1 MNFFKRRRNP
11 IAREPEF
18 TIDISNDPH
27 ALVVAILTL
36 AASNLLHPIPKKLP
50 PQDAARDI
58 LGLYLTMR
66 KLFLT
71 DPERR

>member
-1 MNFFKRRRNP
+1 MFFFKRHRKP
-11 IAREPEF
+11 IARDPEF

-27 ALVVAILTL
+27 ALEVAILTL
-36 AASNLLHPIPKKLP
+36 AASNLLPPIPKKLP
-50 PQDAARDI
+50 PQDAGRDI

-71 DPERR
+71 KPEER